1 MKILLVSGIYPP
13 DIGGPATFIPGF
25 ESYLREQGN
34 EVNVVTLSDNT
45 EKSREMYPGV
55 NFASRKLCFFVRQI
69 VTLYILSRNA
79 RKAEV
84 IFSNGLFEECS
95 LIALTHRKKV
105 VFKIVGDPIWER
117 YRNRTS
123 ENISIENFNQARLP
137 LRFRVQRHLL
147 RMGLNQGYAICTP
160 SPQLSALIQDWGVRT
175 PITVIPNGVPVFE
188 IPQDVEISFDVITV
202 SRLVKWKNIDTIIRV
217 CKERN
222 LSLGIIGAGPEYSN
236 LKEQA
241 LACNARVVF
250 LGELQGAKL
259 NSAIASGR
267 IFTLFSQYEGLSFAL
282 ISAMMLG
289 KYVVASDIPGNRNA
303 ISSGFNGVLVPIHAL
318 DLYGES
324 LNAGMSDDKAVT
336 LIREHAREIAVR
348 DFSDV
353 KCYERTTAILRG

>member
-25 ESYLREQGN
+25 EAYLKEQGH

-45 EKSREMYPGV
+45 KNSREIYPAV
-55 NFASRKLCFFVRQI
+55 NFVSRRLHFFVRQI
-69 VTLYILSRNA
+69 VTLFIISRNS
-79 RKAEV
+79 RKADV
-84 IFSNGLFEECS
+84 IFSNGLFEECA
-95 LIALTHRKKV
+95 LIALTFGKKV

-147 RMGLNQGYAICTP
+147 RWGLNQGYAICTP
-160 SPQLSALIQDWGVRT
+160 SPQLSALIRDWGVKA
-175 PITVIPNGVPVFE
+175 PITVIPNGVPVFD

-202 SRLVKWKNIDTIIRV
+202 SRLVSWKNINLIIKV
-217 CKERN
+217 CQEQN
-222 LSLGIIGAGPEYSN
+222 LRLGIIGAGPEYSN
-236 LKEQA
+236 LKQQA

-250 LGELQGAKL
+250 LGELQGANL

-267 IFTLFSQYEGLSFAL
+267 VFTLFSQYEGLSFAL
-282 ISAMMLG
+282 IAAMMLG
-289 KYVVASDIPGNRNA
+289 RYVVASDIPGNRNV
-303 ISSGFNGVLVPIHAL
+303 ITSGFNGVLVPIHAL

-324 LNAGMSDDKAVT
+324 LKAGMSNDKSVI
-336 LIREHAREIAVR
+336 LMREHAREIAVR

-353 KCYERTTAILRG
+353 KCYEQTTAILRC